1 MKRAMLAAGVAA
13 ICLAG
18 CDCIGLGCPDAPTAP
33 GTYIDIDI
41 NQDQN
46 QHPDEGDAGR
56 GNGAGASLN
65 FRAQLCNC
73 ATASTCSAICAQ
85 FDDKELH
92 DVVLTATTGEVF
104 TTHCASPCVFD
115 AEINGPPRDVSVT
128 LQDGT
133 TVLAGPLGPF
143 HTTS

>member
-41 NQDQN
+41 NHDVN
-46 QHPDEGDAGR
+46 QQPDAGDTS
-56 GNGAGASLN
+56 GGTGAALN
-65 FRAQLCNC
+65 FRCQLANC
-73 ATASTCSAICAQ
+73 SDAAHCSAITCSW
-85 FDDKELH
+85 DDKELH
-92 DVVLTATTGEVF
+92 DLVLTAGGARF

-115 AEINGPPRDVSVT
+115 AEVDNGPRDVEAT
-128 LQDGT
+128 LENAGT
-133 TVLAGPLGPF
+133 VIAGPLGPF